1 MSKAVAVSVASSKQA
16 ALLAEL
22 GIVQW
27 RARPGQIFPGAGAYA
42 MLNVEFVNE
51 LPSIALDSNVVQLGV
66 EPLFDVCIYANTAL
80 DAEAEL
86 LARIIQ
92 AAHGLRGALR
102 IQSVSLDTPQQ
113 PAQAHLRLD
122 DVNFPSPA
130 SMLAQPSTKR
140 VLWQALQE
148 TVARLS

>member
-1 MSKAVAVSVASSKQA
+1 MSVSVASSNQA

-22 GIVQW
+22 GILQW
-27 RARPGQIFPGAGAYA
+27 RARPGRIFPGAGAYA
-42 MLNVEFVNE
+42 MPHAEVVVEQPIVR
-51 LPSIALDSNVVQLGV
+51 PDSNVAQTNI
-66 EPLFDVCIYANTAL
+66 EPLFDVCIYAHTAST
-80 DAEAEL
+80 AEAEL

-92 AAHGLRGALR
+92 AAHGLRGELR
-102 IQSVSLDTPQQ
+102 IQSLGLDAPQP

-122 DVNFPSPA
+122 DVDFPSPA

-148 TVARLS
+148 TVGRLS